1 MLVIQFGWTM
11 KGKNKLAKLLNL
23 GLIVAITA
31 CVEPYYA
38 PDVAGDLNILVVDGF
53 VNASEGSIT
62 VRLSHTAQLT
72 NEAGFPAEKDA
83 VVSVKSDAGD
93 YFTLFEQDSGHYVA
107 EGLTI
112 NPLLKYQLYINT
124 SGGVEY
130 LSDLITITDTPPIDT
145 LIWRQRKDGLD
156 VLASTHDVTG
166 NSRYYRWDYTE
177 TWEYHAPYLSGY
189 KAENA
194 TAIYRQPE
202 EFIFVCYETSTSRE
216 ILVGSTE
223 RLAEDVIN
231 EFPVLY
237 IPRESNK
244 ISVLYHINVQQR
256 VMEKKE
262 YEFWKD
268 LERVTETLG
277 GLFDSQPYEIVG
289 NVYNVTD
296 PAEPVLGYFSG
307 GRVANQEMFIYHNDL
322 TEDLRKRPF
331 HGCTLDTV
339 CVLITP
345 GSMRPCNLDLTNIS
359 TKTFLIG
366 TLSESGIVWGFTASN
381 EQCADCR
388 TQGGGLKK
396 PSFWP

>member
-1 MLVIQFGWTM
+1 MIVIHCGWIM
-11 KGKNKLAKLLNL
+11 PRKNKLSRLLNA
-23 GLIVAITA
+23 GLMIAISA

-38 PDVAGDLNILVVDGF
+38 RDVGGDLNVLVVDGF
-53 VNASEGSIT
+53 VNASDGSIT
-62 VRLSHTAQLT
+62 VRLTHTAELS
-72 NEAGFPAEKDA
+72 NEAGFPAEEDA
-83 VVSVKSDAGD
+83 VVSVKSDGGD
-93 YFTLFEQDSGHYVA
+93 YFTLFEQDSGRYVA
-107 EGLTI
+107 GGLMI
-112 NPLLKYQLYINT
+112 DPLLKYQLYINT
-124 SGGVEY
+124 SDGQEY
-130 LSDLITITDTPPIDT
+130 ISDFITITETPPIDT
-145 LIWRQRKDGLD
+145 LTWRQRKDGLD
-156 VLASTHDVTG
+156 ILASTHDKSG
-166 NSRYYRWDYTE
+166 NSRYYKWDYVE

-194 TAIYRQPE
+194 TAIYRQPD
-202 EFIFVCYETSTSRE
+202 EFIFVCYENATSKE

-223 RLAEDVIN
+223 RLADDVIS
-231 EFPVLY
+231 EFPIIY
-237 IPRESNK
+237 IPRESSK

-289 NVYNVTD
+289 NVYNITD
-296 PAEPVLGYFSG
+296 PGAPVLGYFSG
-307 GRVANQEMFIYHNDL
+307 GRVANKEMFIYHNDL
-322 TEDLRKRPF
+322 TEDLQKRPY

-359 TKTFLIG
+359 SKTYLIG
-366 TLSESGIVWGFTASN
+366 TLSESGVVWGFTASS

-388 TQGGGLKK
+388 REGGILKK
-396 PSFWP
+396 PDFWP